1 MSDYQYQIGGSLAVD
16 APSYVVRQADL
27 ELYEALIA
35 GEFCYALNCRQ
46 MGKSSLLVRT
56 RNRLQQEGCR
66 CTTIGMTRI
75 GSESITPTQW
85 YKGVISELW
94 RGFNLT
100 QEVNL
105 QSWWREEDEVS
116 ILQRLSYFIEDII
129 LAKFEEE
136 RIFIFIDEIDSIL
149 HLRFAVDDFFALIR
163 FCSERRA
170 IDAKYNRISFAIF
183 GSAAPS
189 DLIFDRQKTPFT
201 IGREIEI
208 KGFNPEEIFSLNRG
222 LKKIT
227 PHPHRILHRIL
238 DWTSGQPFL
247 TQKIC
252 RFFQE
257 SMTENPQIIGLDR
270 QLELVD
276 SIVQQ
281 QIIDNWESQDKPE
294 HLRTI
299 RDRILRNYKTAIL
312 LLSIYQKM
320 LQIERERETGA
331 TPKISRLKCDRSR
344 AHLEL
349 ILSGLVI
356 EKNGD
361 LNIYNQIYQT
371 VFDLEWVR
379 VQLDLLRPYSKS
391 LQSWLSSDK
400 RDRTQLL
407 HGQALKAA
415 LAWSQGKSLS
425 ELDDEFLATSQEF
438 DRISTDEAIAS
449 TISAI
454 ALDAETLFL
463 SNQRLEALVEAL
475 VAKHK
480 LQRLESPPPK
490 LSTRVEAVLQRAVC
504 GTYECH
510 RLSGHLSGV
519 SDVTF
524 SPNGETIAS
533 ASWDRTLALWSRD
546 GRRLATCCGH
556 QDRVT
561 ALAFSPDGET
571 IASASWDKTVRL
583 WNATT
588 GQEQAIFK
596 GHTRAAI
603 DVAFS
608 PDGETIASASWDK
621 TVRLWNRD
629 GSVRGIL
636 QSHGAEVMA
645 VAWSPDGETIASASG
660 DKTVKLW
667 NRDGLLL
674 ATLQDHQNWVW
685 DVAFSPDG
693 QIVASASE
701 DTTAKLWS
709 LEGVLLATLNRHR
722 AAVNGLAF
730 SPDGRRLATASTDK
744 TIKLWRRDG
753 TFLATLREHRAEVNG
768 VAFSPDSRT
777 IATASSDKTIEL
789 WQPEDTLLT
798 ILRGHRAKV
807 FGVAFAP
814 GGETIAT
821 ASGDR
826 TLKLWHRDGTC
837 IDTLGVHND
846 AIVGLAFSS
855 DGEIIASASQDK
867 TIKFWHRDGRLLQVL
882 NGHNDT
888 VSSVAFAG
896 DRSMLASASWDG
908 TAKLWELEELDSRE
922 YLTLRGHQG
931 AIYQIAW
938 SPDSQTLA
946 TASGDRTVKLW
957 NREGCLLKTLSGHQ
971 DAVVGLA
978 FSPDGETIA
987 TASWDG
993 TVKLWQPNGTE
1004 LATLNGHSTAV
1015 FDVAFSRNGSWI
1027 ASAGGDS
1034 TIKLWQSD
1042 ARLLTTL
1049 YGHNNGVLRV
1059 TFSSDDRT
1067 LASAS
1072 EDKTVILWDL
1082 DRVVDPQ
1089 LILSHACDRV
1099 RDYLTTSPEVKE
1111 ERRNLCDLSQVP
1123 IVTDNSAPPDPSL
1136 L

>member
-480 LQRLESPPPK
+480 LQQLESPPPK

>member
-27 ELYEALIA
+27 DLYEALMA
-35 GEFCYALNCRQ
+35 GEFCYVLNSRQ

-56 RNRLQQEGCR
+56 RNRLQQEGFR

-100 QEVNL
+100 QQVNL
-105 QSWWREEDEVS
+105 QSWWREEEEVS
-116 ILQRLSYFIEDII
+116 VLQRLSYFIEDIV
-129 LAKFEEE
+129 LKEFEEE

-149 HLRFAVDDFFALIR
+149 HLNFSVDDFFALIR
-163 FCSERRA
+163 FCYERRA
-170 IDAKYNRISFAIF
+170 IEPKYNRIAFAIF

-189 DLIFDRQKTPFT
+189 DLILDRQKTPFT
-201 IGREIEI
+201 IGRSIEI
-208 KGFNPEEIFSLNRG
+208 QDFIPEEFSALHRG
-222 LKKIT
+222 LKPLT
-227 PHPHRILHRIL
+227 SHPDCILNRILY
-238 DWTSGQPFL
+238 WTSGQPFL

-252 RFFQE
+252 KLFQE
-257 SMTENPQIIGLDR
+257 LTTEKYHTVGL
-270 QLELVD
+270 EKKIYLVD

-281 QIIDNWESQDKPE
+281 KIIKNWESQDKPE

-299 RDRILRNYKTAIL
+299 RDRVLRNSQASILR
-312 LLSIYQKM
+312 LSIYQEM
-320 LQIERERETGA
+320 LQIERARSNGA
-331 TPKISRLKCDRSR
+331 TPKLSRLKCERSR
-344 AHLEL
+344 AHLDL

-356 EKNGD
+356 EKNGY
-361 LNIYNQIYQT
+361 LSVHNKIYQT

-379 VQLDLLRPYSKS
+379 VQLNLLRPYSRS
-391 LQSWLSSDK
+391 LQSWLSSEK

-415 LAWSQGKSLS
+415 QTWSQGKSLS
-425 ELDDEFLATSQEF
+425 ELDNEFLAASQEF
-438 DRISTDEAIAS
+438 DRTSTDEAITS
-449 TISAI
+449 TIGAI

-463 SNQRLEALVEAL
+463 SNQRLEALVEVL

-480 LQRLESPPPK
+480 LQQLESPPPK
-490 LSTRVEAVLQRAVC
+490 LSTRVEVVLQRAVC
-504 GTYECH
+504 GTYEFH

-524 SPNGETIAS
+524 SPDGEIIAS
-533 ASWDRTLALWSRD
+533 TSWDRTIALWSRD
-546 GRRLATCCGH
+546 GRRLATFCGH
-556 QDRVT
+556 QDRAT

-571 IASASWDKTVRL
+571 IASASWDKTIRL
-583 WNATT
+583 WNAKT
-588 GQEQAIFK
+588 GQEQMVFK

-603 DVAFS
+603 DVAWS

-636 QSHGAEVMA
+636 QSHSAEVMA
-645 VAWSPDGETIASASG
+645 VAWSPNGEMIASASG

-701 DTTAKLWS
+701 DATAKLWS
-709 LEGVLLATLNRHR
+709 LDGVVLATLNRHR
-722 AAVNGLAF
+722 AGVNGVAF
-730 SPDGRRLATASTDK
+730 SPESHRLATASTDK

-753 TFLATLREHRAEVNG
+753 TFLTTLREHRAGVNG
-768 VAFSPDSRT
+768 VAFSPDGRT
-777 IATASSDKTIEL
+777 IATASLDKTIKL

-807 FGVAFAP
+807 FGVAFSP
-814 GGETIAT
+814 DGETIAT

-826 TLKLWHRDGTC
+826 TLKLWHRDGTG
-837 IDTLGVHND
+837 IDTLGVHDD
-846 AIVGLAFSS
+846 AIVALAFSP

-867 TIKFWHRDGRLLQVL
+867 TIKFWHRDGRLFRVF

-888 VSSVAFAG
+888 ASSVAFAP
-896 DRSMLASASWDG
+896 DNSMLASASWDG
-908 TAKLWELEELDSRE
+908 TVKLWQLNGRQH
-922 YLTLRGHQG
+922 LTLRGHQG

-938 SPDSQTLA
+938 SPDSQTIA

-957 NREGCLLKTLSGHQ
+957 NREGSLLQTLSGHQ

-978 FSPDGETIA
+978 FSPDGQTIA

-993 TVKLWQPNGTE
+993 TVKLWQLNGTD
-1004 LATLNGHSTAV
+1004 LKSLNGHTTAV
-1015 FDVAFSRNGSWI
+1015 FDVAFSGDGNWI

-1034 TIKLWQSD
+1034 TVKLWQSD
-1042 ARLLTTL
+1042 GRLLTTL
-1049 YGHNNGVLRV
+1049 YGHNNGVLQV
-1059 TFSSDDRT
+1059 TFSPDDRT